1 MSEQSGLTR
10 VGRAVR
16 EVTVWVAITLGT
28 LFFLEGAASA
38 YMFVRDRKG
47 SNPPQRLVRPRTLPD
62 TLLGWR
68 NDTGYAKADEYG
80 KGIALHTT
88 ADGLRAT
95 PARDSSV
102 GTGIVCSGDSFTFGA
117 GVADDQHWCA
127 LLASALPGVRTF
139 DMGQEL
145 HGLDQTYLWYRR
157 DGARY
162 PHRIQVL
169 AVTNAALERAA
180 AGDDAGWFKPYF
192 ELEGDRLAARNV
204 PVPRQTREAL
214 EDAAFDRGLD
224 ELRIVQ
230 AAQRLPALDPV
241 RRRAERVDANRPVV
255 EAVLRELAAHH
266 RARGTRLVL
275 AYLPN
280 TQDVRSDRLDARRR
294 WLAETA
300 TRQSIAFIDLTTT
313 FRAQR
318 GDSLDLAF
326 VSRTSPIVIP
336 RAAGQYSALGHALVA
351 RTLAPVLARH
361 LGPDSAA
368 ASTPIAARTGSR

>member
-1 MSEQSGLTR
+1 MTKQSGATR
-10 VGRAVR
+10 VGRALR
-16 EVTVWVAITLGT
+16 EVTVWAAIILGT

-68 NDTGYAKADEYG
+68 NDTSYAKADEYG

-95 PARDSSV
+95 PTGDSSAGV
-102 GTGIVCSGDSFTFGA
+102 GIVCSGDSFTFGA
-117 GVADDQHWCA
+117 GVADHQTWCA
-127 LLASALPGVRTF
+127 LLSSALPGVRTF
-139 DMGQEL
+139 DMGQDL
-145 HGLDQTYLWYRR
+145 HGLDQTWLWYRR

-162 PHRIQVL
+162 PHRLQVL

-180 AGDDAGWFKPYF
+180 AGDDAGWFKPHF
-192 ELEGDRLAARNV
+192 ELDGDRLAVRNV

-214 EDAAFDRGLD
+214 EDAAFERGLD

-230 AAQRLPALDPV
+230 AVQRLPGLDPV
-241 RRRAERVDANRPVV
+241 RRRAERVDAKQPVF
-255 EAVLRELAAHH
+255 EAMLRELAAHH

-275 AYLPN
+275 AYLPT

-294 WLAETA
+294 WLAEAA
-300 TRQSIAFIDLTTT
+300 TRQGLALIDLTPT

-326 VSRTSPIVIP
+326 VSRTSPIVSP

-351 RTLAPVLARH
+351 RTLAPELARR
-361 LGPDSAA
+361 LAPDSTA
-368 ASTPIAARTGSR
+368 ASAPIAARSR